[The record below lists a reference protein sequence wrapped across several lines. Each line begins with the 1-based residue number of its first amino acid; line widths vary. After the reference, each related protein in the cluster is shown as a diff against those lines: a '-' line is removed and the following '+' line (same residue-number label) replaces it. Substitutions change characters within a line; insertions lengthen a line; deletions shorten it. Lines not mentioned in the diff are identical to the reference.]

1 MIKFDIYSLKAR
13 VYPCSIV
20 LLPCLL
26 LAIFYITNIEAYY
39 HYLTS
44 FIGIGVFSFVL
55 AQIGRD
61 QGKKKEKKLF
71 EHWGGKPTN
80 MILRHSNNHL
90 DVHTKKRFHTKL
102 EQVIPEMK
110 IPTPE
115 EELEDLYAADCI
127 YDSCTKYLISKTRD
141 TNKYHLLFKEN
152 INYGFRRNLWGM
164 KAWALTI
171 IVGCLIIH
179 AVIATEKFTTFE
191 TPNTT
196 DWLLL
201 ATLVIISMFWLF
213 TVNKEWIKVTAFA
226 YAERLH
232 ETLHE

>member
-1 MIKFDIYSLKAR
+1 
-13 VYPCSIV
+13 
-20 LLPCLL
+20 L

-102 EQVIPEMK
+102 EQVIPDMK

>member
-102 EQVIPEMK
+102 EQVIPDMK

-115 EELEDLYAADCI
+115 EELEDLYSADCI

>member
-102 EQVIPEMK
+102 EQVIPDMK

-115 EELEDLYAADCI
+115 EELEDLYAADFI

>member
-102 EQVIPEMK
+102 EQVIPDMK

>member
-102 EQVIPEMK
+102 EQVIPDMK

-127 YDSCTKYLISKTRD
+127 YDSCTKYLISKNGFIIMTR
-141 TNKYHLLFKEN
+141 
-152 INYGFRRNLWGM
+152 
-164 KAWALTI
+164 
-171 IVGCLIIH
+171 
-179 AVIATEKFTTFE
+179 
-191 TPNTT
+191 
-196 DWLLL
+196 
-201 ATLVIISMFWLF
+201 S
-213 TVNKEWIKVTAFA
+213 
-226 YAERLH
+226 
-232 ETLHE
+232 